1 MLIQSEM
8 VQPPPL
14 MFVLL
19 MATVLCDVC
28 GQVCFKLGVGHDD
41 SAAQPRRGVS
51 GFVLDLVGSPWVVA
65 GLLIYVVEFIVW
77 FAALSLTPLSVAF
90 PFMALS
96 YCGVVIASRWI
107 LKERVSLRR
116 WLGTIAVAGGVALVC
131 LP

>member
-1 MLIQSEM
+1 MLNQST
-8 VQPPPL
+8 

-41 SAAQPRRGVS
+41 SAVQPRAGAS
-51 GFVLDLVGSPWVVA
+51 GFVLGLVGSPWVVA

-116 WLGTIAVAGGVALVC
+116 WLGTLAVAGGVALVC
-131 LP
+131 LA

>member
-1 MLIQSEM
+1 MLTPWHM
-8 VQPPPL
+8 YA
-14 MFVLL
+14 LL
-19 MATVLCDVC
+19 AATVLCDVC

-41 SAAQPRRGVS
+41 AHASSRSGIT
-51 GFVLDLVGSPWVVA
+51 GFVLDLVGSPWVMA

-77 FAALSLTPLSVAF
+77 FAALSLAPLSVAF

-96 YCGVVIASRWI
+96 YCGVVVASRWI